1 MGSLLKSIAALPHL
15 GETLSAASALVWAV
29 AVILFRICG
38 RTVPALAMSLF
49 KNILAGL
56 LLLLTL
62 AALGLPLLPPL
73 PFKNYALMF
82 LSGVVGIAISD
93 TLFFVAL
100 NKLGAELTAIVDCAY
115 APFVIGLS
123 FLFLDERINPD
134 QSGGVVLIV
143 GAVLLI
149 SGRRGEAQIP
159 RRDLRTGIALGI
171 LSMFISAGGVVIM
184 KPLLAEDSLVWAGLV
199 RTVGGA
205 VSIALVLAFHPKRR
219 AILAPL
225 ASGRTLALLVP
236 AAVLS
241 AYISM
246 VLWMGG
252 MKYTQASIASALNQL
267 NTIFIFILAA
277 VFLKEKITPS
287 KLTAVALAFAGAM
300 LVSIPFK

>member
-1 MGSLLKSIAALPHL
+1 MGSLLRSFAAIPHL

-29 AVILFRICG
+29 AVILFRVCG
-38 RTVPALAMSLF
+38 RTVPALAMSFF
-49 KNILAGL
+49 KNVLAVL

-62 AALGLPLLPPL
+62 AVLGLPLLPPL
-73 PFKNYALMF
+73 PIKHYALMM
-82 LSGVVGIAISD
+82 LSGVIGVAISD

-123 FLFLDERINPD
+123 FLFLGERINPV

-143 GAVLLI
+143 AAVLLI
-149 SGRRGEAQIP
+149 SGRKTEAQIP
-159 RRDLRTGIALGI
+159 RRDLRTGVALGV
-171 LSMFISAGGVVIM
+171 LSMFISAAGIVIM
-184 KPLLAEDSLVWAGLV
+184 KPLLAGDSLVWAGLV

-205 VSIALVLAFHPKRR
+205 VSLAVVLAFHPKRR

-225 ASGRTLALLVP
+225 ASGRTLTLLVP
-236 AAVLS
+236 ATVLS
-241 AYISM
+241 AYLSM

-277 VFLKEKITPS
+277 IFLKEKITPL
-287 KLTAVALAFAGAM
+287 KLICVALAFAGAM
-300 LVSIPFK
+300 LVSIPLK